1 MGKIVIEGLD
11 ETTIA
16 ALSDRANA
24 RRTTIEQEVA
34 DLIREAVRSWRRE
47 RRIEIIDRIAAMT
60 PKDVRQTDSTLL
72 IREDRDR

>member
-16 ALSDRANA
+16 ALSDRAQA
-24 RRTTIEQEVA
+24 RSTTVEHEVA
-34 DLIREAVRSWRRE
+34 ELIRDAVRTWRRE
-47 RRIEIIDRIAAMT
+47 RRLEIIDRISGMT
-60 PKDVRQTDSTLL
+60 PKGVRQTDSTLL